1 MWSIIK
7 TKKMNQ
13 ISKIA
18 YKNFKFNIIN
28 MLNDL
33 NEIMV
38 IKSKQMRNLSKC

>member
-1 MWSIIK
+1 
-7 TKKMNQ
+7 MNQ

-18 YKNFKFNIIN
+18 YKNFKFNFIN